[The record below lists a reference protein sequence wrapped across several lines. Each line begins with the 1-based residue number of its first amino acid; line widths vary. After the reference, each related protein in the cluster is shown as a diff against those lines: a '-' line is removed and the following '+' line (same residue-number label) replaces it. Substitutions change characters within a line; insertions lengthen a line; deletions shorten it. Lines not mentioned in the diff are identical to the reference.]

1 MSHSAAD
8 PASVSVAWRWML
20 SPGPR
25 SSARRGEEPATCGSL
40 ISSNS
45 SSMASAA
52 TSGATVVGMSSP
64 ALPALASA
72 PSPRL
77 HRGDQLVD
85 AVVVG
90 AERVLAQDR
99 ALRLVVQLQ
108 VHPVDRVVAPPLL
121 GLADELAPQPCP
133 RGLGRLLGG
142 AVDGAV
148 VADPL
153 HGAAALQ
160 RVVEPALAV
169 HVVVGEVDQRDLGVR
184 QRQAVAGPRPLDQ
197 QVLGHPVHLAADRV
211 EVLLLE
217 RVEHLTPHVDD
228 LLGGLAGVA
237 PVHEAGRLLEV
248 LALDL
253 ERARLP
259 VVGQPDLAPAA
270 HVMGDLADRADRVV
284 ERQVAQD
291 GGLLDHGEHQVGGA
305 HLEERRPLGHVRV
318 AHDDVQA
325 AVALGVGGRLFA
337 GVDNRPRAGGR
348 RGDAL
353 PDVPGPLGDA
363 VHRAPRGGEHLAG
376 AAEDLAADDERDQHV
391 RQALELAVAR
401 HQVVLVAAV
410 GVAGRVGVVLEQ
422 EDLAGDALF
431 VQAGLGG
438 GQQALEDALA
448 GLVVGDQLEHRV
460 ALGRG
465 VLGVGA
471 DVQVQP
477 GAVLEEHVG
486 RPSPRHHPAEQVA
499 GDLVRGQP
507 ALPTERAGNPVL
519 VLEAKDA
526 PVHWLI
532 LLAPDRRVIGI
543 LGVRGVDCCAGRGQ
557 RSSVPRMT
565 RPNPPEP
572 PPGGTAERE
581 QREAE
586 PRLRPMVLF
595 RWGIFVSLGV
605 IATLAAA
612 TAVYTARTVLIR
624 ASIALFVAIS
634 LDPAVRWLVR
644 RGMRRGLA
652 VTLIFVLA
660 LGLVAAFLVSVIPAM
675 VEQFRQ
681 LVHDLPG
688 YLSQLQARSARFR
701 ELSDRFNLTR
711 QIQSLISG
719 APARLGG
726 GLLGFTGRL
735 FGALF
740 STLTV
745 LVLTIYF
752 MADLPRLRHGLVRLF
767 PRGHRA
773 QLGRMVDVVIDKVGD
788 YMIGNLLISL
798 VAGLASFVA
807 FIVLGMPFS
816 VPLAFVVA
824 LCDLIPMIGAT
835 LGAVIAVL
843 LALFATDLWPTTVL
857 VAAFFVVY
865 QQLENYLIAPRILRS
880 TVNLSAAAVLLAGLI
895 GATALGLVGALMAI
909 PVAAALK
916 VLLSEQ
922 LQTRSRRRR
931 QRCRC
936 ERRERVRGSGWGRR
950 SGWGRGRR
958 RERRRGAGLGHV
970 PGTGRG
976 RSPLARVSRTSAWV
990 QASGAAERGA
1000 PSPRR
1005 TRSGKAPSAVRW
1017 SSSQPSRRSAPARS
1031 PEAMAASANDA
1042 VAGVQ

>member
-1 MSHSAAD
+1 
-8 PASVSVAWRWML
+8 
-20 SPGPR
+20 
-25 SSARRGEEPATCGSL
+25 
-40 ISSNS
+40 
-45 SSMASAA
+45 
-52 TSGATVVGMSSP
+52 
-64 ALPALASA
+64 
-72 PSPRL
+72 
-77 HRGDQLVD
+77 
-85 AVVVG
+85 
-90 AERVLAQDR
+90 
-99 ALRLVVQLQ
+99 
-108 VHPVDRVVAPPLL
+108 
-121 GLADELAPQPCP
+121 
-133 RGLGRLLGG
+133 
-142 AVDGAV
+142 
-148 VADPL
+148 
-153 HGAAALQ
+153 
-160 RVVEPALAV
+160 
-169 HVVVGEVDQRDLGVR
+169 
-184 QRQAVAGPRPLDQ
+184 
-197 QVLGHPVHLAADRV
+197 
-211 EVLLLE
+211 
-217 RVEHLTPHVDD
+217 
-228 LLGGLAGVA
+228 
-237 PVHEAGRLLEV
+237 
-248 LALDL
+248 
-253 ERARLP
+253 
-259 VVGQPDLAPAA
+259 
-270 HVMGDLADRADRVV
+270 
-284 ERQVAQD
+284 
-291 GGLLDHGEHQVGGA
+291 
-305 HLEERRPLGHVRV
+305 
-318 AHDDVQA
+318 
-325 AVALGVGGRLFA
+325 
-337 GVDNRPRAGGR
+337 
-348 RGDAL
+348 
-353 PDVPGPLGDA
+353 
-363 VHRAPRGGEHLAG
+363 
-376 AAEDLAADDERDQHV
+376 
-391 RQALELAVAR
+391 
-401 HQVVLVAAV
+401 
-410 GVAGRVGVVLEQ
+410 
-422 EDLAGDALF
+422 
-431 VQAGLGG
+431 
-438 GQQALEDALA
+438 
-448 GLVVGDQLEHRV
+448 
-460 ALGRG
+460 
-465 VLGVGA
+465 
-471 DVQVQP
+471 
-477 GAVLEEHVG
+477 
-486 RPSPRHHPAEQVA
+486 
-499 GDLVRGQP
+499 
-507 ALPTERAGNPVL
+507 
-519 VLEAKDA
+519 
-526 PVHWLI
+526 
-532 LLAPDRRVIGI
+532 
-543 LGVRGVDCCAGRGQ
+543 
-557 RSSVPRMT
+557 MT

-572 PPGGTAERE
+572 PSGGTAEREQRE

-922 LQTRSRRRR
+922 LQARDAAEARADATAAGSAAGASA
-931 QRCRC
+931 
-936 ERRERVRGSGWGRR
+936 GSG
-950 SGWGRGRR
+950 SGAPGGGGAPG
-958 RERRRGAGLGHV
+958 GAGAEG
-970 PGTGRG
+970 G
-976 RSPLARVSRTSAWV
+976 
-990 QASGAAERGA
+990 SGAAEPASVTSRGRA
-1000 PSPRR
+1000 EDGP
-1005 TRSGKAPSAVRW
+1005 
-1017 SSSQPSRRSAPARS
+1017 RS
-1031 PEAMAASANDA
+1031 P
-1042 VAGVQ
+1042 G